1 MKVITLCGSL
11 RFKEE
16 MMKVAM
22 DLELQGN
29 CVLTP
34 VYPIGEDKDAFTEEE
49 MQILDQMHKHR
60 IALADMVYIVNKD
73 GYIGD
78 SVKSEIEYSKSLN
91 KEIQY
96 LEN

>member
-11 RFKEE
+11 RFKDE

-34 VYPIGEDKDAFTEEE
+34 IYPISEDKDAFTDEEAH
-49 MQILDQMHKHR
+49 ILDQMHRHR
-60 IALADMVYIVNKD
+60 IDLSDMVYIVNKD
-73 GYIGD
+73 GYIGN
-78 SVKSEIEYSKSLN
+78 SVRSEIEYSKSLN
-91 KEIQY
+91 KEIRY

>member
-16 MMKVAM
+16 MMRVAI

-29 CVLTP
+29 CVLAPIYP
-34 VYPIGEDKDAFTEEE
+34 VSNDKDDMTEEE
-49 MQILDQMHKHR
+49 ARILGDMHRYR
-60 IALADMVYIVNKD
+60 IDLADTVYIVNVD
-73 GYIGD
+73 GYIGS
-78 SVKSEIEYSKSLN
+78 SVKSEIEYAKKHN
-91 KEIQY
+91 KEIMY

>member
-16 MMKVAM
+16 MMKVAI

-34 VYPIGEDKDAFTEEE
+34 VYPISDDKDDFTEEE
-49 MQILDQMHKHR
+49 AKVLDEMHRYR
-60 IALADMVYIVNKD
+60 IDLADIVYIVNKD
-73 GYIGD
+73 GYIGK
-78 SVKSEIEYSKSLN
+78 SVKSEIEYSKEKN
-91 KEIQY
+91 KEIIY